1 MTKTFTRNDLIR
13 YIYHETTE
21 SEKKEIE
28 QKLLLDNHLFEKY
41 KDLAEVSMELDRVEL
56 SPSEKVINKILNF
69 SKNINLHSAR

>member
-21 SEKKEIE
+21 SEKEEIE
-28 QKLLLDNHLFEKY
+28 QELLFNNKLFEKY

-56 SPSEKVINKILNF
+56 SPSEKVVNKILNF
-69 SKNINLHSAR
+69 SKTINLHSVR